1 MNSPR
6 HSWKEPNLYPLQQK
20 KLYRRLAI
28 AVLIPASLLT
38 NTIAAYAIPQAAT
51 ITDLQPTTGR
61 GVPSIRLDLTQ
72 TPAPA
77 VIDQE
82 IDLRFEHAIP
92 QQSMIVSGSRS
103 QVRQRN
109 RANVTL
115 DNPSDTIVQIGPS
128 QTTTEYLFPC
138 AIRGGN
144 GTVGWKATARSSRGC
159 TSLIA
164 RSGGSSFATENP
176 DLTEQPVQIAN
187 KSLQAQNSAASFQ
200 YCGALEANGSGW
212 GFNYSTDGTNP
223 CQQAI
228 EECESAGE
236 VCSVTTMG
244 QESFAAPKLIASAQ
258 CPGILTLK
266 TEGNGQAMV
275 SSELEI
281 LKKMARSLRGESCL
295 INVYQPGDVVI
306 SPASDGLTLVKIQTS
321 SSGNVEVLALVGTV
335 DIVSADRPR
344 GLVLP
349 EGSMYRSGK
358 SDVEALDCPTIL
370 NSESMQ
376 SFLNPAYW
384 TGSSD
389 ISSQLA
395 GYQTEFC
402 QNKLEPTPDR
412 PRIIIPI
419 SPFPRPDGGS
429 DTPGRG
435 SDGSNPPPL
444 PSTPPP
450 EPSGGSNTD
459 DDGGATDPPPSSPP
473 SPDQDSSP
481 IR

>member
-1 MNSPR
+1 MNNSR

-28 AVLIPASLLT
+28 AALIPASLLT

-51 ITDLQPTTGR
+51 ITYLYPTTGQ

-77 VIDQE
+77 ATDQK

-92 QQSMIVSGSRS
+92 QQSMIVEGSSS
-103 QVRQRN
+103 QTRQRN

-115 DNPSDTIVQIGPS
+115 DNPSEPIVQIGPS

-138 AIRGGN
+138 AIRGGS
-144 GTVGWKATARSSRGC
+144 GTVGWQAIARSSRGC

-164 RSGGSSFATENP
+164 RSGGSSLTAENLN
-176 DLTEQPVQIAN
+176 LTEQSSQIANTSQTAN
-187 KSLQAQNSAASFQ
+187 KSLQAQNSTDSFQ
-200 YCGALEANGSGW
+200 YCGALEETGSGW

-223 CQQAI
+223 CQRAI
-228 EECESAGE
+228 AECESAGGD
-236 VCSVTTMG
+236 CSVTTIG
-244 QESFAAPKLIASAQ
+244 QESLAVPELMASAQ

-275 SSELEI
+275 TSELEL
-281 LKKMARSLRGESCL
+281 LKKMTRSLRGASCL
-295 INVYQPGDVVI
+295 INIYRPGDVVI
-306 SPASDGLTLVKIQTS
+306 SPASDELTLVEIQTS
-321 SSGNVEVLALVGTV
+321 RSGEIEVLALVGTV
-335 DIVSADRPR
+335 NIVSADRPR
-344 GLVLP
+344 GLALP

-358 SDVEALDCPTIL
+358 SDVEALDCPAIL

-376 SFLNPAYW
+376 SFLNPASW

-402 QNKLEPTPDR
+402 QSKLETPRSPRR
-412 PRIIIPI
+412 PSFGIDLGIPW
-419 SPFPRPDGGS
+419 
-429 DTPGRG
+429 PGRG
-435 SDGSNPPPL
+435 S
-444 PSTPPP
+444 
-450 EPSGGSNTD
+450 NTD
-459 DDGGATDPPPSSPP
+459 GNGGATDPPPEPGGGSNT
-473 SPDQDSSP
+473 DGNGGV
-481 IR
+481 IER

>member
-1 MNSPR
+1 MNNPH
-6 HSWKEPNLYPLQQK
+6 HSWKEPNLYSLKQK

-28 AVLIPASLLT
+28 AVLIPASLLA

-51 ITDLQPTTGR
+51 INYLQPTTGR

-72 TPAPA
+72 TPTPA

-92 QQSMIVSGSRS
+92 QQSMIVSGSSS
-103 QVRQRN
+103 QAHQRN
-109 RANVTL
+109 RASVTL
-115 DNPSDTIVQIGPS
+115 DNPSDPIVQIGPS

-138 AIRGGN
+138 AIRGGS
-144 GTVGWKATARSSRGC
+144 GTVGWKAIARSSRGC

-164 RSGGSSFATENP
+164 RSGGSSFAAENL
-176 DLTEQPVQIAN
+176 DLTEQPPQIAI
-187 KSLQAQNSAASFQ
+187 KGLQAQNSTASFQ
-200 YCGALEANGSGW
+200 YCGTLEEKGSGW

-228 EECESAGE
+228 EECESAGG

-258 CPGILTLK
+258 CPGILALK
-266 TEGNGQAMV
+266 TEGNGQTMV
-275 SSELEI
+275 TSELEI
-281 LKKMARSLRGESCL
+281 LKKMARSLKGESCL
-295 INVYQPGDVVI
+295 INVYRPGDVVI

-321 SSGNVEVLALVGTV
+321 SSGEIEVLALVGTV

-344 GLVLP
+344 GLTLE

-376 SFLNPAYW
+376 SFLNPASW
-384 TGSSD
+384 NGSSE

-395 GYQTEFC
+395 GYQAEFC
-402 QNKLEPTPDR
+402 QNKLEPSSNPRR
-412 PRIIIPI
+412 PRFGIHLGIPW
-419 SPFPRPDGGS
+419 
-429 DTPGRG
+429 PGRG
-435 SDGSNPPPL
+435 SDTN
-444 PSTPPP
+444 
-450 EPSGGSNTD
+450 GGSDTD
-459 DDGGATDPPPSSPP
+459 NDGGVIDPSPSSPS
-473 SPDQDSSP
+473 SPGQDSGL